1 MVSERVKIINTHL
14 SKLFSNIHNNLF
26 NFLYYCNKLNK
37 KIGKVATSNRC
48 AMPSFSLTERLRLYR
63 KVLWLMQAWSSSLEL
78 WNFFSSVGNF
88 IQSRWKIMEITEK
101 SFSAF
106 IALWPGRFVSIFLKI
121 SSIFWEIMTLNDSY
135 LSILMQSFLEVL
147 KFTQ

>member
-26 NFLYYCNKLNK
+26 NFLYYCNKLNE

-78 WNFFSSVGNF
+78 WNFFQVLETLFRVDEKLWKLLKNLFRLLLRCDRADLCPYFWKFRPFFGKLWRWM
-88 IQSRWKIMEITEK
+88 IVISR
-101 SFSAF
+101 
-106 IALWPGRFVSIFLKI
+106 L
-121 SSIFWEIMTLNDSY
+121 
-135 LSILMQSFLEVL
+135 
-147 KFTQ
+147 